1 MKSAELVRVADHEV
15 LRASRR
21 RRKLGVDHGLGMR
34 DDIKSA
40 AVSGDHNIDNLVQR
54 HYTSNVMNVGQER
67 S

>member
-15 LRASRR
+15 LRAFRR
-21 RRKLGVDHGLGMR
+21 RRKLGVGHDHGMR

-40 AVSGDHNIDNLVQR
+40 AVSGDHNVDNFVQR
-54 HYTSNVMNVGQER
+54 QYTSNVMNVGQER